1 MQPPGGEGRLHHWSG
16 GGPGRAPR
24 APGRRRRDPASPA
37 VAAAE
42 HGGRGAQRGRSARLP
57 QPRARQGPSIGSKC
71 APAGLEAWLE
81 SGTEL
86 GPGAPGA
93 QHGRGHAERP
103 GPAPRPPGPIGS
115 APRPGPLASQTAAPA
130 PRGSEAPPRAGAAS
144 QWEAE
149 AGRSVR
155 ADRARPA
162 PSEKSRPNPS
172 GPLLRTRR
180 RRSRRR
186 LLPPGSGV
194 LSQPESPV
202 LRPGSGE
209 RAR

>member
-1 MQPPGGEGRLHHWSG
+1 MGLEERPEPREGGAGARPVRRVRRPSTVAAGHSRDAASG
-16 GGPGRAPR
+16 LPSRGRARDRRAAASARPR
-24 APGRRRRDPASPA
+24 ASRL
-37 VAAAE
+37 
-42 HGGRGAQRGRSARLP
+42 GRSLGGSWARER
-57 QPRARQGPSIGSKC
+57 RARRTDAATRSDRAPPRPAPQGPI
-71 APAGLEAWLE
+71 
-81 SGTEL
+81 
-86 GPGAPGA
+86 
-93 QHGRGHAERP
+93 
-103 GPAPRPPGPIGS
+103 GPAPQPGPPANQTAVPVPPGP
-115 APRPGPLASQTAAPA
+115 
-130 PRGSEAPPRAGAAS
+130 EAPPRAGAAS

-149 AGRSVR
+149 AGPPVR
-155 ADRARPA
+155 AARARPA

-180 RRSRRR
+180 RYRRRRRRR